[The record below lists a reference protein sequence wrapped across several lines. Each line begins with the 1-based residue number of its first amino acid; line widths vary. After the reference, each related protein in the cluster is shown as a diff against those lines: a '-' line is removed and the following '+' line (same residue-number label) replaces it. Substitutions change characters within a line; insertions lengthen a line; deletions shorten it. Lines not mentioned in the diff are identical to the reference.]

1 MIRGLIRTRCAILKQ
16 SNEALAR
23 HNGISRFRQSGDDA
37 AGQGV
42 EIDGRCFRDRVRDD
56 QLGDSRDRA
65 YAAPYAPAGKAQTAA
80 TAPEPADLV
89 PLRAE

>member
-1 MIRGLIRTRCAILKQ
+1 MVAEQFRAPRL
-16 SNEALAR
+16 
-23 HNGISRFRQSGDDA
+23 RQSGDDVV
-37 AGQGV
+37 GQGV

-56 QLGDSRDRA
+56 PRGCYKSTWEQPVIALMLRS
-65 YAAPYAPAGKAQTAA
+65 YAPAGKAQTAA